1 MKKADARYTVD
12 SLWRNYS
19 ILAPEQCQ
27 KLDKKG
33 TVIADVIQ
41 LVKYAMK
48 IESHLQRFNG
58 IARQRFELWLGRKKK
73 AGIEFSEEQRKLLN
87 KIAELI
93 AEYLTYELADIREH
107 DGALVA
113 QCKKA
118 GLSGYE
124 KELYNALVA

>member
-1 MKKADARYTVD
+1 MVKKSKNIKSIRAFLVAIIALLLAGLAGIGVNISLQPSEEGYT
-12 SLWRNYS
+12 S
-19 ILAPEQCQ
+19 E
-27 KLDKKG
+27 
-33 TVIADVIQ
+33 
-41 LVKYAMK
+41 
-48 IESHLQRFNG
+48 
-58 IARQRFELWLGRKKK
+58 
-73 AGIEFSEEQRKLLN
+73 IEFSEEQRTLLN